1 MDLTPPPHPLPRR
14 LLLGFSGGL
23 DSTVLL
29 HRLSALAAQGG
40 AALRA
45 VHVHHGL
52 HPDAELWAAHAVT
65 FAGSL
70 GVPVMVE
77 RVAVAAQGAGGLE
90 QAARDARYA
99 AFARHRTDDEWLVL
113 AHHRDDQAE
122 TVLLALLRGSGE
134 RGLAAMQAFTEG
146 PRGPV
151 WRPLLD
157 VPRSALA
164 QYARIHGLSWVD
176 DPSNADPRH
185 RRNALRHEVLPLL
198 EARWPGAGAAL
209 ARSAALLA
217 EADALCT
224 EQAGRDVAALRG
236 LDGSTL
242 DAAELRALPAPR
254 ARRALR
260 RWTESVGSLISADA
274 LDRAL
279 GAWAGAPPGRALRH
293 ALGPHWLYQWQ
304 ERLWLVARPL
314 PDAAPRWSTWADAAA
329 AGAADALQ
337 LHGAAALPFEGFQAN
352 RSGLTAHGGAAQ
364 RRSAAQANARMAR
377 LRVPPW
383 QRDQVPLLCDADG
396 ALKAVA
402 DLHYAPDFVAWLRA
416 AGARLVWP
424 QAAPLR

>member
-1 MDLTPPPHPLPRR
+1 MDLTPPFNPAPRR
-14 LLLGFSGGL
+14 LLLGYSGGL

-40 AALRA
+40 SALRA

-52 HPDAELWAAHAVT
+52 HPDADLWAAHAVT
-65 FAGSL
+65 FAASL
-70 GVPVMVE
+70 GVPLVVE
-77 RVAVAAQGAGGLE
+77 RVAVAVPSPGGLE

-99 AFARHRTDDEWLVL
+99 AFARHRAGDQCLVL

-134 RGLAAMQAFTEG
+134 RGLAAMQAFTDG

-164 QYARIHGLSWVD
+164 QYAQIHGLSWVD

-198 EARWPGAGAAL
+198 ESRWPGAGAAL

-217 EADALCT
+217 EADALCS
-224 EQAGRDVAALRG
+224 EQADRDLVALQG
-236 LDGSTL
+236 LGSSAL
-242 DAAELRALPAPR
+242 DAAALRALPAPR

-260 RWTESVGSLISADA
+260 RWTESAGSLISADA

-279 GAWAGAPPGRALRH
+279 GAWADAPPGRALRH
-293 ALGPHWLYQWQ
+293 ALGRHWLYQWQ
-304 ERLWLVARPL
+304 KRLWLVARPL
-314 PDAAPRWSTWADAAA
+314 PDAVPRWSTWADAAA
-329 AGAADALQ
+329 SGGSDALQ

-352 RSGLTAHGGAAQ
+352 RSGLTAHGDTTHRRGAAQ
-364 RRSAAQANARMAR
+364 ATARMAR
-377 LRVPPW
+377 LGVPPW
-383 QRDQVPLLCDADG
+383 QRDRVPLLCDADG
-396 ALKAVA
+396 TLKAVA
-402 DLHYAPDFVAWLRA
+402 DLHFAPDFDAWLRA